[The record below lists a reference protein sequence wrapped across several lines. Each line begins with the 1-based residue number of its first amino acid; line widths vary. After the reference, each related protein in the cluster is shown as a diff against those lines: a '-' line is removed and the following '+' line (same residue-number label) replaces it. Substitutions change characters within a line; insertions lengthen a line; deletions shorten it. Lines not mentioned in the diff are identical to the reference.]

1 MSQRTALFVAT
12 GLTVF
17 VLIMMVGVVGQLFL
31 KSNVDALAVQ
41 PAAPTQVAAVIGETQ
56 AVNGPTD
63 AQIAQRD
70 AAFQQL
76 IQQANQRLAQA
87 NQKEQELAKQL
98 EEQKQAAPAPAPMSL
113 QPKYTVTPD
122 QAASIAQEAEKGAVL
137 LKQPELVSYQGT
149 VAYEVTLDR
158 GMVYVDANTGKV
170 LYDSAVVITIHDGGG
185 PSNGGGGGNTS
196 VASSSNHSSGEH
208 NDDHHESGDSH
219 ESGGSHEGGGDD

>member
-1 MSQRTALFVAT
+1 MSQRTALLAAT

-17 VLIMMVGVVGQLFL
+17 VLVMVIGVVGQLFL

-41 PAAPTQVAAVIGETQ
+41 PAAPTQAAAVMGETQ

-63 AQIAQRD
+63 AQIAKRD
-70 AAFQQL
+70 AEFQQL
-76 IQQANQRLAQA
+76 VQQANQRLAQA

-98 EEQKQAAPAPAPMSL
+98 EEQKKATAPAPASQ
-113 QPKYTVTPD
+113 QPKYAVTPE
-122 QAASIAQEAEKGAVL
+122 QAASIALQAEKGAVL
-137 LKQPELVSYQGT
+137 LKQPDLVEYQQA

-185 PSNGGGGGNTS
+185 PSNGGGSN
-196 VASSSNHSSGEH
+196 VSSNSAPRSSGEH
-208 NDDHHESGDSH
+208 EDDHH
-219 ESGGSHEGGGDD
+219 SGGGDSHEGGGDD